1 MLKTEVYRFSQNN
14 YRLFIWLFCNQVLH
28 FPQQTSLVQSS
39 PSRKN
44 PTFTTL
50 QVPMKLLNDF
60 FFLIV
65 YVFSVKTMMR
75 VYIIYLTWWFD
86 NIVSSVLF
94 PQNCLTSKAHSSP
107 TPHYP
112 HQLRQAQVNDL
123 NLNCPKSNPKS
134 GLLLVSFH
142 IKKYYAG
149 TMAWG
154 LCLWVIPW

>member
-1 MLKTEVYRFSQNN
+1 
-14 YRLFIWLFCNQVLH
+14 
-28 FPQQTSLVQSS
+28 
-39 PSRKN
+39 
-44 PTFTTL
+44 
-50 QVPMKLLNDF
+50 MKLLNDF

-123 NLNCPKSNPKS
+123 NLNCPKSNPKAAFS
-134 GLLLVSFH
+134 LFPS
-142 IKKYYAG
+142 I
-149 TMAWG
+149 
-154 LCLWVIPW
+154 